1 MDNVALVISL
11 IAVVAF
17 LVYLVR
23 GIAGVA
29 KKREGT
35 KTLFKRSLIALAVS
49 LVGFIVFGMTAEP
62 PNEAAKE
69 PKQEQQ
75 KEKTK
80 EQKPE
85 KSSDEPKSKPAV
97 AQPKEK
103 KEEPK
108 KAEVKKEEPA
118 KKEESKIDNSVFKYA
133 EKVDITDARDI
144 TKHIDV
150 VVHMSKE
157 LTPGLAT
164 RHVFAQTY
172 DFLQQD
178 DIKGADTITIGVMQ
192 GEIRV
197 AQITVDV
204 KKFQPGDQIIQSVLK
219 AATIDKMRPEVK
231 EFGKVTNLW

>member
-1 MDNVALVISL
+1 MDNIALL
-11 IAVVAF
+11 IALASLLALLFFLIRGVVWKTK
-17 LVYLVR
+17 
-23 GIAGVA
+23 G
-29 KKREGT
+29 REGA
-35 KTLFKRSLIALAVS
+35 KHQFKRSLISFV
-49 LVGFIVFGMTAEP
+49 VMIVAMIIFGATTEP
-62 PNEAAKE
+62 PKETAKE
-69 PKQEQQ
+69 SKQEQQ
-75 KEKTK
+75 TE

-85 KSSDEPKSKPAV
+85 KTTNKQEAKPAV

-178 DIKGADTITIGVMQ
+178 DIKGADTITIGVIQ